1 MSSIIRVEPQ
11 SIHRYAKEAQQYFD
25 EMQSELRRIV
35 DSVAEV
41 DYHGVNAFEF
51 KSAISDL
58 AVEFAS
64 KFTKDMAII
73 SGAVRDVTTNIVKSL
88 GGQPVV
94 ISVEGKPMIRPTIK
108 REEFFQVDT
117 SALEQLGPVVKG
129 QFEALTNSLSRH
141 LKALEN
147 TDWQGNA
154 KRQVVATV
162 RDYTQKMNLNAE
174 ECSATIRQM
183 ISSQVNSTIEADRG

>member
-1 MSSIIRVEPQ
+1 
-11 SIHRYAKEAQQYFD
+11 
-25 EMQSELRRIV
+25 
-35 DSVAEV
+35 
-41 DYHGVNAFEF
+41 
-51 KSAISDL
+51 
-58 AVEFAS
+58 
-64 KFTKDMAII
+64 
-73 SGAVRDVTTNIVKSL
+73 VTTNIVKSL